1 MLAIRL
7 FFGYTISMGKWYT
20 VTMADGEGKRYSLD
34 VKLTVPVTGRNFP
47 PRSERFSQLSS
58 RDAGTDREAPRETR
72 RRWITTT
79 VSRLNSCPQYLR
91 ATRGLDRRI
100 ALGGDEQI
108 KTLRRSDGFEVR
120 LEFLIHF

>member
-47 PRSERFSQLSS
+47 PRSERFF
-58 RDAGTDREAPRETR
+58 
-72 RRWITTT
+72 
-79 VSRLNSCPQYLR
+79 
-91 ATRGLDRRI
+91 
-100 ALGGDEQI
+100 
-108 KTLRRSDGFEVR
+108 SD
-120 LEFLIHF
+120 